1 MWWKKQKEFTWN
13 WIFRLDSITG
23 KSFNKQQSTKKRAT
37 DFDSEFEDSVFVK
50 GLKLSEV
57 EKLLKSIEPD
67 LQMSAVDKLL
77 ESIESKLRKSA
88 KKLPNVIIQ
97 TNNTPNIVSI

>member
-1 MWWKKQKEFTWN
+1 
-13 WIFRLDSITG
+13 
-23 KSFNKQQSTKKRAT
+23 
-37 DFDSEFEDSVFVK
+37 VK